1 MDFISLLRVEAS
13 EINTGLMQFSKEDLT
28 TVIWEL
34 GPYTEFETIMN
45 VRNMKYQAGTR
56 TATGDALT
64 HVNNE
69 VS

>member
-1 MDFISLLRVEAS
+1 
-13 EINTGLMQFSKEDLT
+13 
-28 TVIWEL
+28 
-34 GPYTEFETIMN
+34 MN

-69 VS
+69 VSWNHFNIFVLKLEL